1 MVFVIIIVLLLLFL
15 VYLVKLNHDLLVNKD
30 NILRSLA
37 ALDATIIRKNTAI
50 LEILGYA
57 QDTMLKEGNL
67 IKELFTLRHDIN
79 KIRPKIANAAARY
92 QMQIEFD
99 KKVEF
104 LMGAFVRYP
113 ELSKNAGFQK
123 CLQDYMNIENMFNE
137 KVEQYNLAVDRLNW
151 SIESFPSSLLAKAS
165 NTKEPP
171 PRYEK

>member
-1 MVFVIIIVLLLLFL
+1 MAFVIIVVCVLLFL
-15 VYLVKLNHDLLVNKD
+15 AYIVKLNQDLLTNKD
-30 NILRSLA
+30 NILRALA
-37 ALDATIIRKNTAI
+37 ALDAVIIRKNTAI

-57 QDTMLKEGNL
+57 QDTMIKEGNL

-79 KIRPKIANAAARY
+79 KVKPKIANAAARY

-99 KKVEF
+99 KKVET
-104 LMGAFVRYP
+104 LLSCVSRYP

-123 CLQDYMNIENMFNE
+123 CLQDFAQIEQTFNE
-137 KVEQYNLAVDRLNW
+137 KVEFYNIAVDKLNW
-151 SIESFPSSLLAKAS
+151 SIQSFPSSILAQAS